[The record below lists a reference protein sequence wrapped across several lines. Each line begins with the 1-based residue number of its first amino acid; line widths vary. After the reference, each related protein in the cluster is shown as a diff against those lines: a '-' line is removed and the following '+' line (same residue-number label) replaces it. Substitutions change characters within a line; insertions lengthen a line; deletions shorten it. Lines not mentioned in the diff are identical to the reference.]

1 MFLYY
6 IHMDTEGQK
15 AWVQVWKD
23 IMSDISRIGG
33 IEMDKMDVD
42 SYTRTLAP
50 LRKRVCD
57 SQLDKNRQRYSV
69 ESPEIWELRYWIR
82 SQRYRPT
89 YEDVTKKVCAVLDIP
104 YGIDGGTYQARQI
117 TTAQPAPQLEAREQP
132 QQHNLF
138 EWVNHLRPTG
148 DKSRDE
154 FVANMV
160 SRIENIAGADEAVKV
175 AQTLTSAH
183 MVMDATHR
191 AELEDELEKIPEDV
205 RAQYVREAGGFT
217 QNKHFVNLNVAKRAF
232 ALYRAS
238 RNQNTAKEGMERWN
252 KKWA

>member
-1 MFLYY
+1 MCVYY
-6 IHMDTEGQK
+6 IHMGTEGQK

-23 IMSDISRIGG
+23 IMGDISRIGG

-57 SQLDKNRQRYSV
+57 GLLDRNRQTYSV
-69 ESPEIWELRYWIR
+69 ESPEVWELRYWIR

-89 YEDVTKKVCAVLDIP
+89 YEDVTKKVCAILDIP
-104 YGIDGGTYQARQI
+104 YGIDGATYQARQI
-117 TTAQPAPQLEAREQP
+117 ATAQPAPQLEAREQP

-138 EWVNHLRPTG
+138 DWVDHLRPTG
-148 DKSRDE
+148 DKERDE

-175 AQTLTSAH
+175 AKTLTSAH

-191 AELEDELEKIPEDV
+191 AELEDEVNKIPEDV
-205 RAQYVREAGGFT
+205 RAQFIREAGGFT
-217 QNKHFVNLNVAKRAF
+217 QNKHFVNLSVAKRAY

-238 RNQNTAKEGMERWN
+238 RNKSTAKEGMERWN

>member
-1 MFLYY
+1 MCVYY
-6 IHMDTEGQK
+6 IHMGTEGQK

-23 IMSDISRIGG
+23 IMGDISRIGG

-57 SQLDKNRQRYSV
+57 GLLDRNRQTYGV
-69 ESPEIWELRYWIR
+69 ESPEVWELRYWIR

-89 YEDVTKKVCAVLDIP
+89 YEDVTKKVCAILDIP
-104 YGIDGGTYQARQI
+104 YGIDGATYQSRQI
-117 TTAQPAPQLEAREQP
+117 TTAQPSPQLEAREQP
-132 QQHNLF
+132 QQHSLF
-138 EWVNHLRPTG
+138 DWVDHLRPTG
-148 DKSRDE
+148 DKERDE

-175 AQTLTSAH
+175 AKTLTSAH

-191 AELEDELEKIPEDV
+191 AELEDEVQKIPEDV
-205 RAQYVREAGGFT
+205 RAQFIREAGGFT
-217 QNKHFVNLNVAKRAF
+217 QNKHFVNLSVAKRAY

-238 RNQNTAKEGMERWN
+238 RNKSTAKEGMERWN

>member
-1 MFLYY
+1 MLLTKSVT
-6 IHMDTEGQK
+6 IASIVVSSE
-15 AWVQVWKD
+15 
-23 IMSDISRIGG
+23 SN
-33 IEMDKMDVD
+33 
-42 SYTRTLAP
+42 AP

-57 SQLDKNRQRYSV
+57 SQLDRNRQKFSV
-69 ESPEIWELRYWIR
+69 ESPEVWELRYWIR

-89 YEDVTKKVCAVLDIP
+89 YEDVTKKVCAILDIP
-104 YGIDGGTYQARQI
+104 YGIDGATYQARQI
-117 TTAQPAPQLEAREQP
+117 ATAQPSPQLEAREQP

-138 EWVNHLRPTG
+138 DWVDHLRPTG
-148 DKSRDE
+148 DKERDE

-175 AQTLTSAH
+175 AKTLTSAH

-191 AELEDELEKIPEDV
+191 AELEDELEKIPEGV
-205 RAQYVREAGGFT
+205 RAQFVREAGGFT
-217 QNKHFVNLNVAKRAF
+217 QNKHFVNLSVAKRAF

-238 RNQNTAKEGMERWN
+238 RNQSTAKEGMERWN